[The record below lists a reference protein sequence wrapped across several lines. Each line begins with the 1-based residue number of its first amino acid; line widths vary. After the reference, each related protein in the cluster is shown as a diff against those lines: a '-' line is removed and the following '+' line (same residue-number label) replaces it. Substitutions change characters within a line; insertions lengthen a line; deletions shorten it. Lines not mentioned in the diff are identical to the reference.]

1 VLIKAGGDGEAV
13 ATGAR
18 EIAAS
23 RPGIKV
29 TTLGQTQRLIS
40 SSLTAV
46 DLGGLTVLE
55 LGFAVLMVAGV
66 AGLVLG
72 LGLAERRRSFSILTA
87 LGAKPWQLGAFLW
100 SEALL
105 IVGVGALCGTVIGF
119 AVAEALVKVLSGV
132 FDPPPDVLSTFWPYL
147 SGVMGAAVACIIGA
161 VLTLKSLAER
171 PDPYALKRS

>member
-1 VLIKAGGDGEAV
+1 VLIKAGGDGDAV

-46 DLGGLTVLE
+46 NLGGLTVLE
-55 LGFAVLMVAGV
+55 LGFAVLMVTGV

-87 LGAKPWQLGAFLW
+87 LGAKRGRTARSFRVRRCW
-100 SEALL
+100 SSESAPCA
-105 IVGVGALCGTVIGF
+105 GQ
-119 AVAEALVKVLSGV
+119 
-132 FDPPPDVLSTFWPYL
+132 
-147 SGVMGAAVACIIGA
+147 
-161 VLTLKSLAER
+161 
-171 PDPYALKRS
+171 

>member
-1 VLIKAGGDGEAV
+1 VVIKAGGDGEAV

-72 LGLAERRRSFSILTA
+72 LGLAERRRSFSM
-87 LGAKPWQLGAFLW
+87 
-100 SEALL
+100 LL

-119 AVAEALVKVLSGV
+119 AVAEVLVKVLSGV
-132 FDPPPDVLSTFWPYL
+132 FDPPP
-147 SGVMGAAVACIIGA
+147 
-161 VLTLKSLAER
+161 
-171 PDPYALKRS
+171 